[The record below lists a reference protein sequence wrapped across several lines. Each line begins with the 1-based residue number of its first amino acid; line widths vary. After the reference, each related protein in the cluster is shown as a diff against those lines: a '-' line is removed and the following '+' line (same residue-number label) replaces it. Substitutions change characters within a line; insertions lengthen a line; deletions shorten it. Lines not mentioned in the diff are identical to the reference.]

1 MPSIIS
7 TKTSGGGGI
16 AVTGDTSGVMELAS
30 ANGTTAVTIDASQN
44 VGIGTASPAYKLD
57 IQGNTNGQFWSSIK
71 NINAGA
77 SAIGGWFF
85 GNDTFSD
92 VGAVFAGSSGG
103 GGFGGAHAMN
113 IGSWKAAPLTM
124 FTNNTERMRI
134 SSAGDLA
141 VGQTNTTSGSAVG
154 NTADIYAGGLVINP
168 SRRTSSGSANCVW
181 ETSAGIFFRSTSS
194 IKYKKNVN
202 DAEYGL
208 NEVMQLRP
216 VTYQGKAEVDG
227 EKVFGGFIAEEVD
240 AIGLKEFVVYDENN
254 EPDSLGYD
262 RMVSLLTK
270 AIQEQQAIITDLKT
284 RIEVLEGAST

>member
-1 MPSIIS
+1 
-7 TKTSGGGGI
+7 
-16 AVTGDTSGVMELAS
+16 
-30 ANGTTAVTIDASQN
+30 
-44 VGIGTASPAYKLD
+44 
-57 IQGNTNGQFWSSIK
+57 
-71 NINAGA
+71 
-77 SAIGGWFF
+77 
-85 GNDTFSD
+85 
-92 VGAVFAGSSGG
+92 
-103 GGFGGAHAMN
+103 
-113 IGSWKAAPLTM
+113 
-124 FTNNTERMRI
+124 MRI